1 MSNDEVTAARAAIA
15 AGDYAQA
22 RHHINNLAML
32 GTHSQEVDE
41 LRRLI
46 SLQESSTTQ
55 VSVQRVGWAIAVSAL
70 GYLILSFRTPA
81 DWGPV
86 LWGLIAFLA
95 LPLFTGLLAGNS
107 VDPSTADS
115 VPASRFWRSFAI
127 TAGTVVIYTLVGM
140 SITRS
145 KMHSSDKSSDFFVF
159 FAVAAAY
166 ALGAGLV
173 SGIASSMFG
182 PSRRAS

>member
-1 MSNDEVTAARAAIA
+1 MSNDEVKAARAAIA

-46 SLQESSTTQ
+46 AQQETTTNE
-55 VSVQRVGWAIAVSAL
+55 VSVQRVGWAIAVSVL
-70 GYLILSFRTPA
+70 GYLILSFRTPTA
-81 DWGPV
+81 WGPI
-86 LWGLIAFLA
+86 LWGLVAFLA

-107 VDPSTADS
+107 VGSSTNTSTQSA
-115 VPASRFWRSFAI
+115 RFWRAFSI
-127 TAGTVVIYTLVGM
+127 TAVTVAIYSLVGM
-140 SITRS
+140 GITRA
-145 KMHSSDKSSDFFVF
+145 KMHSSDKSSDFFIF
-159 FAVAAAY
+159 FAVATVY
-166 ALGAGLV
+166 GVGAGLV
-173 SGIASSMFG
+173 SGLAGTMFR